1 MLSMSQMELDVCFG
15 VISREVLV
23 RSPKERTKARGK
35 RRFALFDTPQVN
47 KIVHRKSY
55 TNFGYGYQIVRLAV
69 SCTLWPAF
77 VQHVD

>member
-23 RSPKERTKARGK
+23 RSPEERTKARGK

-47 KIVHRKSY
+47 KSNRKSY
-55 TNFGYGYQIVRLAV
+55 TNFGYGYQIVR
-69 SCTLWPAF
+69 
-77 VQHVD
+77 